1 VTATTS
7 FRRRLHLFLT
17 FIFVLASLFVEGS
30 LAVLAEPQQQETPQP
45 QAVLTPCLPN
55 DPYQL
60 ADLEAIIDSDTPP
73 STPVQVNRFVS
84 VRYLGQGTLT
94 APPSTEIVATVVPT
108 GTVSAEPVEPAPDP
122 ERTPAAKIIAFN
134 TRTLAEYEITLSAAM
149 LDDIHGCRDEA
160 GMTLGSDAVGDPVG
174 AEMGYMLSLPF
185 VTAGMG
191 KLAADVTAAGR
202 SNGLDSRINWSP
214 SQNHYPRKTIVSFGT
229 SGSPGCTGTM
239 IGPRHMI
246 TAAHCVV
253 RYGTSN
259 YSTFNVAAA
268 RHGNTLPF
276 GSIQATPS
284 GASGSIYLVW
294 GGWTGGQ
301 GGGWDWAL
309 VVLPNGFTGLNQ
321 WMGYGALSANALVN
335 RPIYTR
341 GYPTCRAGNPTHPSP
356 CNPGDLYGDLQICQ
370 IGEYSNPG
378 PDNWNRVARHSCDT
392 SAGQSGSALYT
403 YLFDQNLNKT
413 VPMVLGVHNGAAD
426 CDGDMDGNGTID
438 DPDDLCTDEHDRP
451 NFWRRNTPSDL
462 WIISLAREFYP

>member
-1 VTATTS
+1 MTPARL
-7 FRRRLHLFLT
+7 RRRRFHYMLT
-17 FIFVLASLFVEGS
+17 FIFVLSILLGDGAPTAF
-30 LAVLAEPQQQETPQP
+30 AMPPQQETPQTDD
-45 QAVLTPCLPN
+45 LTCLPN

-60 ADLEAIIDSDTPP
+60 AQLEAILDSDTPP
-73 STPVQVNRFVS
+73 STPVQINRFVS

-94 APPSTEIVATVVPT
+94 DPAQTEIAATIAPT
-108 GTVSAEPVEPAPDP
+108 GTVSTAPDEPMPDP
-122 ERTPAAKIIAFN
+122 ERVPAAQITAFN
-134 TRTLAEYEITLSAAM
+134 TRTLAEYEITLSAEM
-149 LDDIHGCRDEA
+149 LETIHDCREMA
-160 GMTLGSDAVGDPVG
+160 GMTSGSTGVDDVLN
-174 AEMGYMLSLPF
+174 AESGYRVSLPF
-185 VTAGMG
+185 IKGKAGT
-191 KLAADVTAAGR
+191 LANEISAAGR
-202 SNGLDSRINWSP
+202 SNGTDSRINWSP

-229 SGSPGCTGTM
+229 SGNPGCTGTL

-259 YSTFNVAAA
+259 YNTFNLAAA
-268 RHGNTLPF
+268 RHDNTLPF
-276 GSIQATPS
+276 GSVQATPN
-284 GASGSIYLVW
+284 GPDRSIYLVW

-309 VVLPNGFTGLNQ
+309 VVLPNGFSGLNE

-341 GYPTCRAGNPTHPSP
+341 GYPTCRANNPTHPKP
-356 CNPGDLYGDLQICQ
+356 CDPGDLYGDLQICQ

-403 YLFDQNLNKT
+403 YILDPKLNKS

-438 DPDDLCTDEHDRP
+438 DPNDLCTAEHDRP
-451 NFWRRNTPSDL
+451 NFWRRNTPIDL
-462 WIISLAREFYP
+462 WLMSLAREFYP